1 MTVASIYLC
10 RKMSRGRAKSG
21 GWAAFDL
28 KQRQKQGLEPQ
39 TDTDHFPPILTT
51 LPSLHP
57 CENVSRNNDL
67 SGRPFSCVLHPVDF
81 PTSTENRDGKRL
93 LLYGDSSGT
102 SMEDNRSTKK
112 KIMDLYPW
120 ADDSLIEDIMA
131 AVGDDI
137 TKASTLLK
145 AMVSPSSFEENKET
159 DISKINSNSDIYQ
172 SDKTKHTS
180 FPLESAADIAD
191 LNSTFEKCLEEN
203 NIELLNAHDFCGK
216 KLPNDAATTKLT
228 LGSLESVPVEPEW
241 EEDDVYLRHRKD
253 ALRMMRSASQHSKAA
268 TNAFVRGDH
277 FSAQRHSNKAREEWL
292 AAESLNNKAAKKILN
307 IRNSKNDVW
316 KLDLHGLHASEAIQA
331 LREHLQ
337 RIETKVLSNHSV
349 SPNKVRM
356 EKRIIRSSSL
366 ESFNCMDTEK
376 LDQQKAPSTQ
386 RPTSLQVITGI
397 GNHSRGQ
404 AALPTAVRS
413 FLNDN
418 GYRFEELRPGVITV
432 RPKFRHR

>member
-1 MTVASIYLC
+1 MK
-10 RKMSRGRAKSG
+10 KMSRGRAKSG

-51 LPSLHP
+51 FPSLHP

-81 PTSTENRDGKRL
+81 PTSTENRDGKRP
-93 LLYGDSSGT
+93 LLYGDCSGT
-102 SMEDNRSTKK
+102 SMEDNGSSKK

-131 AVGDDI
+131 AVG
-137 TKASTLLK
+137 
-145 AMVSPSSFEENKET
+145 
-159 DISKINSNSDIYQ
+159 IYQ

-180 FPLESAADIAD
+180 FPLESAADIAG

-216 KLPNDAATTKLT
+216 KLPDDAATMKLT

-253 ALRMMRSASQHSKAA
+253 ALRMMRSASHHSKAA

-277 FSAQRHSNKAREEWL
+277 CSAQRHSNKAREEWL

-432 RPKFRHR
+432 RPKFRHRF

>member
-1 MTVASIYLC
+1 MTVASICLC

-39 TDTDHFPPILTT
+39 TDKDHFPPIPTT
-51 LPSLHP
+51 LPSLYP

-67 SGRPFSCVLHPVDF
+67 SGRPFSFVLHPVDF
-81 PTSTENRDGKRL
+81 PTSTENRDDKRP

-102 SMEDNRSTKK
+102 SMEDNRSSKK
-112 KIMDLYPW
+112 KIMDLFPW
-120 ADDSLIEDIMA
+120 ADDSLIADIMA

-172 SDKTKHTS
+172 SDKTRHTS

-216 KLPNDAATTKLT
+216 KLPNDAATPKLT

-253 ALRMMRSASQHSKAA
+253 ALRMMRYACCS
-268 TNAFVRGDH
+268 
-277 FSAQRHSNKAREEWL
+277 
-292 AAESLNNKAAKKILN
+292 
-307 IRNSKNDVW
+307 
-316 KLDLHGLHASEAIQA
+316 
-331 LREHLQ
+331 
-337 RIETKVLSNHSV
+337 
-349 SPNKVRM
+349 
-356 EKRIIRSSSL
+356 
-366 ESFNCMDTEK
+366 
-376 LDQQKAPSTQ
+376 
-386 RPTSLQVITGI
+386 
-397 GNHSRGQ
+397 
-404 AALPTAVRS
+404 
-413 FLNDN
+413 
-418 GYRFEELRPGVITV
+418 
-432 RPKFRHR
+432 

>member
-1 MTVASIYLC
+1 
-10 RKMSRGRAKSG
+10 MSRGRAKSG

-28 KQRQKQGLEPQ
+28 NQRQKQGLEPQ
-39 TDTDHFPPILTT
+39 TDKDHFPPIPTT

-81 PTSTENRDGKRL
+81 PTSTENRDDKRP

-102 SMEDNRSTKK
+102 SMEDNRSSKK

-145 AMVSPSSFEENKET
+145 AMVSPCSFEENKET

-172 SDKTKHTS
+172 SDKTRHTS

-203 NIELLNAHDFCGK
+203 NIEF
-216 KLPNDAATTKLT
+216 
-228 LGSLESVPVEPEW
+228 LESVPVEPEW

-277 FSAQRHSNKAREEWL
+277 FSAQQHSNKAREEWL
-292 AAESLNNKAAKKILN
+292 AAESLNNKAAKKILS
-307 IRNSKNDVW
+307 IRNSKND
-316 KLDLHGLHASEAIQA
+316 DG
-331 LREHLQ
+331 
-337 RIETKVLSNHSV
+337 
-349 SPNKVRM
+349 
-356 EKRIIRSSSL
+356 KRIIRSSSL
-366 ESFNCMDTEK
+366 ESFSCMDTEK

-413 FLNDN
+413 FLNEN
-418 GYRFEELRPGVITV
+418 RYRFEELRPGVITV